1 MKTKLLFRTAAL
13 ALISALAIGAC
24 SSVPVNNPMLERAR
38 ADVSQAR
45 QNPRSAEL
53 AATELKRANDSLER
67 ANQAW
72 RSGADPQEVD
82 HLAYLSSQ
90 RAAISEETTRQKLAE
105 LSLANANA
113 TRDKIRL
120 DARTREADSSKQ
132 IAESAQRQSADA
144 ARQSEAS
151 KRESEASQRQSEAS
165 QRQSNAS
172 AQVARDAQ
180 SRTAQL
186 ESQLKALNAKQTQ
199 RGMVITIGDM
209 LFDTNRAQLKS
220 GGLRSVDQLAEFF
233 RANPGRNA
241 LVEGFTD
248 STGSESTNLEL
259 SDRRADAVRSA
270 LVDRGVDGKRIS
282 VQGYSEAYPVA
293 SNDNAGSRQMN
304 RRVEIVLSDDAGV
317 VAPR

>member
-1 MKTKLLFRTAAL
+1 MKTKLPFRTSVL

-38 ADVSQAR
+38 TDVSQAR
-45 QNPRSAEL
+45 QNPRSAEQ
-53 AATELKRANDSLER
+53 APTELKRAADSLEQ
-67 ANQAW
+67 ANLAW
-72 RSGADPQEVD
+72 RSGADSQEVD

-105 LSLANANA
+105 LSLANAHA

-132 IAESAQRQSADA
+132 IAESAQRQSADS
-144 ARQSEAS
+144 ARQA
-151 KRESEASQRQSEAS
+151 EASQRQSEAS

-172 AQVARDAQ
+172 AQVALDAQ

-199 RGMVITIGDM
+199 RGTVITIGDM

-233 RANPGRNA
+233 RSNPGRNA

-282 VQGYSEAYPVA
+282 VQGYGEAYPVA

-304 RRVEIVLSDDAGV
+304 RRVEIVLSNDAGV
-317 VAPR
+317 IAPR